1 MKKIVSFIVL
11 TLLIFSCQQN
21 NPKESTANTG
31 IMWFNDNPNHTEIII
46 EGIRHFEN
54 IEFEKAYVYFEKA
67 VRLDSTL
74 FAPHVM
80 LASLSRPNSAQQE
93 YHYEK
98 AKELVMDKNENS
110 KRFVSLLDFKNDFG
124 KRSMMGRGEK
134 MKIWDDMIKDAPN
147 GPFIQFYHAWSRS
160 TIEERIKAMENLLAL
175 RLNNGSTDNAHILN
189 VLGYSYMDSDNLENH
204 TKNNCLKIH
213 SSELDADQNFVSPNR
228 KIVYAE
234 DPSHQDLCDYEQEYF
249 FKSIRNDLDL
259 KSHTEDAY
267 KSLQIALA
275 CDEAVKKSTTVYLD

>member
-134 MKIWDDMIKDAPN
+134 IKIWDDMIKDAPN
-147 GPFIQFYHAWSRS
+147 GRFIQFYHAWSRA

-175 RLNNGSTDNAHILN
+175 RLNNGSTDYAHILN
-189 VLGYSYMDSDNLENH
+189 VLGYSYMDSDNLEKAKTLFEEYISQYPSGYNPFDSMGEFYFAQ
-204 TKNNCLKIH
+204 KDYENAKIYYNKA
-213 SSELDADQNFVSPNR
+213 LDAYPAANSPFQKLQEINALS
-228 KIVYAE
+228 AE
-234 DPSHQDLCDYEQEYF
+234 
-249 FKSIRNDLDL
+249 
-259 KSHTEDAY
+259 
-267 KSLQIALA
+267 
-275 CDEAVKKSTTVYLD
+275 

>member
-1 MKKIVSFIVL
+1 MKKIASFIVL

-21 NPKESTANTG
+21 NPIESTASTG
-31 IMWFNDNPNHTEIII
+31 IMWFNDNPNHREIIL

-54 IEFEKAYVYFEKA
+54 IEFEKAYVYFEEA

-124 KRSMMGRGEK
+124 KRNMMGRGEK
-134 MKIWDDMIKDAPN
+134 IKIWDDMIKDAPD
-147 GPFIQFYHAWSRS
+147 GRFIQFYHAWSRA

-175 RLNNGSTDNAHILN
+175 RLNSGSTDNAHILN
-189 VLGYSYMDSDNLENH
+189 VLGYSYMQSDNLEKAKSIFEEYISQYPSGYNPFDSMGEFYF
-204 TKNNCLKIH
+204 TQKDYENAKIYYNKA
-213 SSELDADQNFVSPNR
+213 LDAYPAANSPFQKLQEINALS
-228 KIVYAE
+228 AE
-234 DPSHQDLCDYEQEYF
+234 
-249 FKSIRNDLDL
+249 
-259 KSHTEDAY
+259 
-267 KSLQIALA
+267 
-275 CDEAVKKSTTVYLD
+275 